1 MADYIMITEE
11 AIESNELVRNQYER
25 FIYPEPIPD
34 LVHYIKNGG
43 YQIGDPNLY
52 AAYLWPEGRPPG
64 PLSILVAGCG
74 ANQAAHIALTNP
86 DSRVI
91 GLDLS
96 EASLR
101 HEDHLKHKHGLSNL
115 ELHQCDIRDVKK
127 FEREYDLIISTG
139 VLHHM
144 PKPEEGLVALKE
156 TLSST
161 GKMFLMLYA
170 TGRRVG
176 VYLMQEAFRH
186 LGLGQSEDDV
196 QIARGILNS
205 LPPHHYAHWYMKN
218 NVDAS
223 YDAGIVDSFLH
234 PCDRSFSV
242 PQLLDFVRGQG
253 VAFQGWLD
261 RGQYAPE
268 IYYEKAPELLAI
280 LSARSIEDQWAFMDN
295 ILVSNPLHAF
305 IVCRTEHLAKTNV
318 ELSDPEWLSY
328 YPVRHPFLGNSVGT
342 DSIAGGG
349 LVSFQRLGF
358 KFDLKQA
365 EAFVI
370 MLADGTRSVRDIC
383 GTPQFA
389 QLPVE
394 DVERFVRGFLNRMI
408 VRGHLA
414 ITRMPCLQPQR
425 SPPLVGDAPRHAR

>member
-1 MADYIMITEE
+1 MIAEE
-11 AIESNELVRNQYER
+11 NKEINVLIKNQYER
-25 FIYPEPIPD
+25 FIYPEPISD
-34 LVHYIKNGG
+34 LVDYIRNGG
-43 YQIGDPNLY
+43 HQIGDPSLY
-52 AAYLWPEGRPPG
+52 AAYLWPEGRPTG
-64 PLSILVAGCG
+64 QLNILVAGCG
-74 ANQAAHIALTNP
+74 SNQAAHLALTNP

-96 EASLR
+96 EASL
-101 HEDHLKHKHGLSNL
+101 HHQEHLKHKHRLSNL

-127 FEREYDLIISTG
+127 FKQKYDLIISTG

-144 PKPEEGLVALKE
+144 PKPEEGLAALKE
-156 TLSST
+156 MLSST

-176 VYLMQEAFRH
+176 VYLMQDAFRH
-186 LGLGQSEDDV
+186 LGLGQSDDDV
-196 QIARGILNS
+196 QVVRGILNS
-205 LPPHHYAHWYMKN
+205 LPPHHYAHWYMRN
-218 NVDAS
+218 NTDIS

-242 PQLLDFVRGQG
+242 PQLLEFVRGQG

-268 IYYEKAPELLAI
+268 IYYEKAPELLAM
-280 LSARSIEDQWAFMDN
+280 LSSRPIEAQWAFMDN
-295 ILVSNPLHAF
+295 VLLSNPLHAF
-305 IVCRTEHLAKTNV
+305 IICHTEYHEKTRIEVN
-318 ELSDPEWLSY
+318 DPEWLSY

-370 MLADGTRSVRDIC
+370 TLADGTRSVRDIC
-383 GTPQFA
+383 GAPQFA

-394 DVERFVRGFLNRMI
+394 DVERFIRGFLHRMI
-408 VRGHLA
+408 VRGQD
-414 ITRMPCLQPQR
+414 RK
-425 SPPLVGDAPRHAR
+425 SVV